1 MSEVKEETKNSK
13 TFHDLD
19 VSQVLEG
26 AKVVESKRQI
36 PINENVVYLNP
47 GHSAKIPID
56 LVDDKGNIYFVK
68 TKMST
73 GGTTNAIHLAIDI
86 DNLIKNRLFKNPD
99 TKEQVLDYFS
109 QQMGQ
114 KSHAAWTNAVKPILR
129 SLEEKPDEK
138 LRKLYDEKLE
148 SIRHS
153 LREDYYQAK
162 AAKKLLEKLG
172 KFKSPSKDKLEANA
186 NSILSGGT
194 LEEQLQKTKEELEIN

>member
-56 LVDDKGNIYFVK
+56 LVDDKGNIYVVK